1 MICHKSPLGAYARS
15 HAMGRQLVRRG
26 HQVTL
31 MLISEKERWHIH
43 VFDWD
48 GVKAVE
54 TPHLSINRLRY
65 GWDAWNT
72 IRRFIYLS
80 KETQT
85 YNLIHCFETRPA
97 TIYPALWYANKHHIP
112 VITDWN
118 DWCGRNGLVEIN
130 RPFGYHLLNLQGLET
145 YYEEAFRAKTVGL
158 TVISTALAERAIGL
172 GVKPERICHIP
183 GGTFLDW
190 FKVRSMEE
198 CRAQMG
204 FSLQIPILG
213 FSSSDSH
220 FDMEIVMG
228 ALAIVARKFPSI
240 KLIVTGKA
248 RKSVH
253 KLVTKCQ
260 VQDHVCFV
268 GYVPFDELPWY
279 LGCADLFL
287 LPMLDRPYNRG
298 RWPNKMGEYLSLGRP
313 TVANP
318 VGDIKLLFE
327 RHSIGYLAGWEPE
340 DFAEKIISILNNPQL
355 SSDFGR
361 NARRVAET
369 EFDWAILAEKL
380 EKFYYGICK

>member
-1 MICHKSPLGAYARS
+1 M
-15 HAMGRQLVRRG
+15 MLVSKK
-26 HQVTL
+26 L
-31 MLISEKERWHIH
+31 RWRIH

-48 GVKAVE
+48 GVRAVE
-54 TPHLSINRLRY
+54 TPNLSFNRLRY
-65 GWDAWNT
+65 GWDAWDA
-72 IRRFIYLS
+72 IRKLIFLS
-80 KETQT
+80 KETQN
-85 YNLIHCFETRPA
+85 YDLVHCFETRPA
-97 TIYPALWYANKHHIP
+97 TIYPALWYAKKHHLP

-118 DWCGRNGLVEIN
+118 DWFGRSGLVEVN
-130 RPFGYHLLNLQGLET
+130 RPYLYRLLSLKGIET
-145 YYEEAFRAKTVGL
+145 YYEEAFRAKAAGL
-158 TVISTALAERAIGL
+158 TVISTVLAERAIGL

-190 FKVRSMEE
+190 FKLRSQEE
-198 CRAQMG
+198 CRNKMG
-204 FSLQIPILG
+204 FPLRIPILG

-220 FDMEIVMG
+220 FDMQIIMG
-228 ALAIVARKFPSI
+228 ALAIVARKYPSI

-248 RKSVH
+248 RKSVY
-253 KLVTKCQ
+253 KLVDEWK

-268 GYVPFDELPWY
+268 GYVPLDELPWY

-327 RHSIGYLAGWEPE
+327 RHPVGVLAGWEPE
-340 DFAEKIISILNNPQL
+340 DFAEKIISILDDPQRA
-355 SSDFGR
+355 SDLGR

-369 EFDWAILAEKL
+369 EFDWVILAEKL
-380 EKFYYGICK
+380 EKFYDEICKMETREGRSL